1 MKNLKY
7 LLGLVP
13 ILFLSCADDFLDTKS
28 KSKHDVS
35 YVYSSL
41 SFTENAMNG
50 IYAMLTDSYIYGQ
63 KISTNWPTNSDIE
76 FAGLSDDPKPPTRDA
91 GASNF
96 YGSELN
102 QNLKWN
108 NIYKFNELATTAVE
122 GIRNSPLL
130 QTSDSTTMKAYL
142 GEALT
147 LRALSYFELVKFFGD
162 VPFKQEPT
170 FTDLSNIYTGRVD
183 RDTIYKYIIDDL
195 LEAEK
200 YVPWQ
205 GESVGKVS
213 YSNPEKISKGFVKGL
228 TARVALFAGGWSL
241 RDRNLF
247 PDMNVESHPTIQ
259 EMNGYVVGR
268 TKEWRKYYEIAAQ
281 QTAEV
286 IGSVENPHGLES
298 TYENFWKSVNALTFS
313 PAKESLFEVAFGVGN
328 SGDIGSLIGMNLA
341 AGSKQ
346 FGGRGTSGGNVKTS
360 AYYFYSFD
368 PEDTRRDVTV
378 INITYTADDKEK
390 FESSPYG
397 LNFGKWR
404 IYWMS
409 DLYKELYKV
418 GLDGRVSTGIN
429 WILMRYSD
437 VLLMFAEA
445 QNELYGADVN
455 NDIAGMTARNALEK
469 VRARA
474 FGEGHPSVTKY
485 DSDFF
490 EAIVNERAW
499 EFGGEALRKYDLLRW
514 GTLSEKIEIQKQAL
528 CKLLDGK
535 GTVQIFDRSY
545 DVTTLPNKIFYKLES
560 NGMYIDRSSINYYD
574 RLDLAPGTDYISVD
588 WLNGGAVKGKS
599 MKEWVARILISSTG
613 LNASYDYT
621 GFISEL
627 DSATVIQEHMA
638 TFDIGNGVCNY
649 RHPYSI
655 FTKNIVD
662 SRGTLSNSYGY

>member
-1 MKNLKY
+1 MKKLKY
-7 LLGLVP
+7 LLALVP

-28 KSKHDVS
+28 RSKHDVS

-91 GASNF
+91 GASN
-96 YGSELN
+96 YYASELN

-108 NIYKFNELATTAVE
+108 NIYKLNELATTAVE

-130 QTSDSTTMKAYL
+130 QTSDSVTMKAYL

-162 VPFKQEPT
+162 VPFKEGPT
-170 FTDLSNIYTGRVD
+170 LTDLSNIYIGRVD
-183 RDTIYKYIIDDL
+183 RDTIYKHIVDDL
-195 LEAEK
+195 LEAQQ

-205 GESVGKVS
+205 GESAGRSS
-213 YSNPEKISKGFVKGL
+213 YSNPEKISKGFIKGL
-228 TARVALFAGGWSL
+228 AARVALFAGGWSL

-247 PDMNVESHPTIQ
+247 PDMDIEVNLNVQ

-268 TKEWRKYYEIAAQ
+268 TKDWKRYYEIAAQ
-281 QTAEV
+281 QTAEI
-286 IGSVENPHGLES
+286 IGSAENPHGLQTS
-298 TYENFWKSVNALTFS
+298 YEDFWKSVNALTFS
-313 PAKESLFEVAFGVGN
+313 SANESLFEVAFGVGN

-360 AYYFYSFD
+360 AYYFYSFN
-368 PEDTRRDVTV
+368 PQDTRRDVTV

-390 FESSPYG
+390 FEGSPYG

-409 DLYKELYKV
+409 DTYKELYKV

-455 NDIAGMTARNALEK
+455 NAVAGMTARNALEK
-469 VRARA
+469 VRTRA
-474 FGEGHPSVTKY
+474 FGQGHPSVTQY

-499 EFGGEALRKYDLLRW
+499 EFGGEAVRKYDLLRW
-514 GTLSEKIEIQKQAL
+514 GILSERIEIQKQAL
-528 CKLLDGK
+528 CQLLDGK
-535 GTVQIFDRSY
+535 GNVKIFDRSY
-545 DVTTLPNKIFYKLES
+545 DVTTLPNKIFYKLED

-574 RLDLAPGTDYISVD
+574 RLDEAPTSDYTSVD
-588 WLNGGAVKGKS
+588 WLNGGAVKGTN
-599 MKEWVARILISSTG
+599 MRDWVSRILIASTG

-621 GFISEL
+621 SFTSGL
-627 DSATVIQEHMA
+627 DSATVIQEHLA
-638 TFDIGNGVCNY
+638 TFTIGNGVCNY

-662 SRGTLSNSYGY
+662 SRGTLFNSYGY